1 MNSVNFAP
9 RKWVC
14 LQCGLIAAVL
24 AACAPSP
31 AATAEPTE
39 APPTETALTIEAA
52 TETEA
57 LIVAPTEAPT
67 ATPTPQPEGP
77 FVPASNNPV
86 FNASKPGLL
95 YVDPGAVIVADGT
108 FHAFTNYG
116 TGLNQDVHHATSSD
130 GIIWEAVG
138 DDKNVLSVAD
148 TGYIWLA
155 MPTTGLIQ
163 DDGTWVMYF
172 YGWKDQKPFEE
183 LDNYSTIIGRA
194 TSPGPDGPWTP
205 DPEPV
210 LKPGGSG
217 AWDAH
222 QIKHSTVVKT
232 PEGYALFYT
241 GITRSG
247 EQAIGMANSTDG
259 VHFTKYDDPATTDDK
274 YAQSDPVL
282 TAEASLAWDDTA
294 VFQPSVQ
301 LTPDGWVMIFK
312 GSGSAGDPDSLGLA
326 LSDDGIHWTRSDD
339 NPILRPDAFKG
350 GRVIWLANLQYVA
363 GTYFLFI
370 ELSRSANGSKSAI
383 YLATHEGSLK

>member
-1 MNSVNFAP
+1 VY
-9 RKWVC
+9 
-14 LQCGLIAAVL
+14 
-24 AACAPSP
+24 
-31 AATAEPTE
+31 
-39 APPTETALTIEAA
+39 
-52 TETEA
+52 
-57 LIVAPTEAPT
+57 
-67 ATPTPQPEGP
+67 
-77 FVPASNNPV
+77 NP
-86 FNASKPGLL
+86 SKPGLL
-95 YVDPGAVIVADGT
+95 YADPGAVIVADGT
-108 FHAFTNYG
+108 FHAFANYG

-130 GIIWEAVG
+130 GITWAAVG
-138 DDKNVLSVAD
+138 DDKNVLSVTD

-163 DDGTWVMYF
+163 DDGTWVMYV

-217 AWDAH
+217 AWDSH
-222 QIKHSTVVKT
+222 QIKHPTVVKT

-247 EQAIGMANSTDG
+247 EQAIGVATSTDG
-259 VHFTKYDDPATTDDK
+259 VHFTKYDDPATTEDK

-282 TAEASLAWDDTA
+282 IAEASPAWDDIA

-312 GSGSAGDPDSLGLA
+312 GAGSAGDPDSLGLA
-326 LSDDGIHWTRSDD
+326 LSDNGIHWTHTED

-350 GRVIWLANLQYVA
+350 GRVIWFTNLQYVD

-370 ELSRSANGSKSAI
+370 ELSRNAQGSHSAI
-383 YLATHEGSLK
+383 FLATHQGSLK